1 LSVLAQIHHLIT
13 WRLTRY
19 RIFLISTVFTDKT
32 LKFSYI
38 IPVFI
43 NAGWATYVVSGILRQ
58 IIKIILLIINW
69 WFKKSL
75 DLSFPPILFLVSSIN
90 QTYSFLSIILIFLT
104 NFNHSRVNF
113 NNFLNFAQIQQV
125 QKMMVFCTSAQNERC
140 PDRFFWFFLVLCTLH
155 SSNAKIATIRYAD
168 RCENRPFSSPRDKKK
183 LIFKVHLQLF
193 DFSHFI

>member
-1 LSVLAQIHHLIT
+1 
-13 WRLTRY
+13 
-19 RIFLISTVFTDKT
+19 
-32 LKFSYI
+32 
-38 IPVFI
+38 VFI

-90 QTYSFLSIILIFLT
+90 QTYSFLSIILIFWT

-113 NNFLNFAQIQQV
+113 NNFLNFAQNSAV

-140 PDRFFWFFLVLCTLH
+140 PDRFFGFFWFLHTLH

-168 RCENRPFSSPRDKKK
+168 RCENRPFSSPRDKKTK
-183 LIFKVHLQLF
+183 KRKKWEKVLKDLK
-193 DFSHFI
+193 FSKTTNFEMILNELLKSEDCNEKKIKINYSNTYTNF